1 MFYTFMFEILAIWWG
16 CLPEWGNWIA
26 YECSKDFDMSN
37 AASTWVGLIAGV
49 LIGGA
54 ITWWIYNRQK
64 KTSNKQD
71 EVLKHIEE
79 LEERH
84 ETILEKILALDE
96 KIDSILEKK

>member
-1 MFYTFMFEILAIWWG
+1 MFEILAIWG
-16 CLPEWGNWIA
+16 CLPEWNSTA
-26 YECSKDFDMSN
+26 YECLKEVHDMSN

-79 LEERH
+79 LEERN
-84 ETILEKILALDE
+84 ENILEKILALDE

>member
-1 MFYTFMFEILAIWWG
+1 MFEILAIWG
-16 CLPEWGNWIA
+16 CLPEWNSTA
-26 YECSKDFDMSN
+26 YECLKGSHDMSN

-71 EVLKHIEE
+71 EVLMHIEE
-79 LEERH
+79 LEEKH
-84 ETILEKILALDE
+84 ENMLEKILALDE